1 MCKTSTYLIVVALVL
16 VVVELEDEC
25 GGEAADVEQGEARGE
40 LFELDKPLFI
50 VFTRLLNDDDD
61 DDESSI
67 GDNSDKPELELLT
80 KRL

>member
-50 VFTRLLNDDDD
+50 VFTRLLNDD
-61 DDESSI
+61 ESSI